1 MLIGHLALAVAA
13 LFTGAAFYINFAEQP
28 ARLELKDR
36 PLLIEWKK
44 AYQRG
49 FAMQA
54 SLALIGFVLGA
65 IAWWQT
71 GKLAFL
77 AGALLILANWLW
89 TLFAIMPT
97 NKALMATDPAKAG
110 PKTRALIV
118 KWNSLHAVRT
128 ALGALAVISFLFAL
142 SAG

>member
-36 PLLIEWKK
+36 PLLVEWKK

-71 GKLAFL
+71 GKFAFL
-77 AGALLILANWLW
+77 AGALMILANWLW

>member
-36 PLLIEWKK
+36 PLLVEWKK

-128 ALGALAVISFLFAL
+128 ALGALAVISFLFAI